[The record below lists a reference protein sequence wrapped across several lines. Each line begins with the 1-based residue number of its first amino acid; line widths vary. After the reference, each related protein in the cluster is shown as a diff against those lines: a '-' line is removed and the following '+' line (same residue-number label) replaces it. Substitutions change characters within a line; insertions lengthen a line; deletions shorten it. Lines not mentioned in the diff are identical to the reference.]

1 MSSLIK
7 DFMVFSSFTWSQERR
22 EICLLY
28 SVTHCI
34 MGHCIFLQRK
44 RQREL
49 GRKQK
54 MALKCDVS
62 VEKGDGITEGR
73 EVGQLFLLSTSHQLL
88 ILNSIKC

>member
-1 MSSLIK
+1 M
-7 DFMVFSSFTWSQERR
+7 
-22 EICLLY
+22 LY

-62 VEKGDGITEGR
+62 VEKGDR
-73 EVGQLFLLSTSHQLL
+73 ESQREEKWDNYFYFLHL
-88 ILNSIKC
+88 ISY

>member
-1 MSSLIK
+1 
-7 DFMVFSSFTWSQERR
+7 MVSGE
-22 EICLLY
+22 EIFLLY